1 MKKIV
6 ILGNSIAAIKAMELI
21 KLQAAEVQVTLLPL
35 DDHLI
40 VDKQRY
46 VEMVQKQLKPKQI
59 YYKSKDFY
67 ESQNIKIVNDKKVT
81 RVNVSRKKI
90 HFEDRSQLDFEILIL
105 CDTPDHRF
113 GDIKGTNKSGVFGFH
128 KVKDLE
134 QISTLAA
141 LNDTVT
147 IEGDQWWTLELALLL
162 AAKKKEVVLSISS
175 NHPLIQGTSDEYWH
189 WLSTS
194 FHEKGISLLINNPI
208 TEVLGESDLKAVR
221 VRSGKVFATELVIL
235 EKTHMDTRVFSET
248 LEISQDSIVVDEF
261 FQSNIDG
268 VFAIDGAALR
278 SRELWSHYGP
288 KNEFIDLQSRI
299 LASVL
304 MGKKE
309 NYEAPV
315 PVMTIR
321 SEAFSLFSIGQVA
334 ERRGVRSTYKYDSR
348 QGRFIRIFE
357 KEGRVIGIITLNLEV
372 DPEQLIRLIMEKRG
386 IEAFP
391 ETMFSAFDPILNAP
405 QNDVVTEVVGH
416 STVEILEQ
424 PKSV

>member
-162 AAKKKEVVLSISS
+162 AAKKNEVVLSISS

-261 FQSNIDG
+261 YQSNIDG

>member
-21 KLQAAEVQVTLLPL
+21 KLQAMEVQVTLLPL

-46 VEMVQKQLKPKQI
+46 VEMVYKQLKPKQI
-59 YYKSKDFY
+59 YYKTKDFY
-67 ESQNIKIVNDKKVT
+67 ESQNIKIINDKKVT

-90 HFEDRSQLDFEILIL
+90 HFEDRSQIDFEILIL

-113 GDIKGTNKSGVFGFH
+113 EEIKGTNKAGVFGFR

-134 QISTLAA
+134 QICTLAA
-141 LNDTVT
+141 LNDTVA

-162 AAKKKEVVLSISS
+162 AFKKKEVIFSISN
-175 NHPLIQGTSDEYWH
+175 NHPLVQGTSDEYRH
-189 WLSTS
+189 WLSTT
-194 FHEKGISLLINNPI
+194 FLEKGISLLINNPI
-208 TEVLGESDLKAVR
+208 TEILGESDLKAVR
-221 VRSGKVFATELVIL
+221 VRSGKVYATELVIL
-235 EKTHMDTRVFSET
+235 EKTRLDTRVFSEA
-248 LEISQDSIVVDEF
+248 LDISQESIVVDERY
-261 FQSNIDG
+261 QSNIEG

-278 SRELWSHYGP
+278 SHELWGHYGP
-288 KNEFIDLQSRI
+288 KNEFLEFQSRI

-304 MGKKE
+304 MGREE
-309 NYEAPV
+309 NYELPIPFMA
-315 PVMTIR
+315 IR
-321 SEAFSLFSIGQVA
+321 SEEFLLFSIGQVA
-334 ERRGVRSTYKYDSR
+334 ERRGVKSSYKFDSR

-357 KEGRVIGIITLNLEV
+357 KEDRVLGIITLNLEV
-372 DPEQLIRLIMEKRG
+372 EPEQLIRLIMEKKG

-391 ETMFSAFDPILNAP
+391 ETLFSAFDPILNSP
-405 QNDVVTEVVGH
+405 QNDGVTEVAHH
-416 STVEILEQ
+416 SAEDILEQ